1 MKTVFFLGVLIA
13 ALLLPME
20 RAASTQAV
28 LKAKVSSSLLVF
40 SCIHTEFI
48 KPVLKSIKL
57 FQHLL
62 RNRMAI
68 KLILYQ
74 IISVAFAITLFQSM
88 RDQ

>member
-1 MKTVFFLGVLIA
+1 MKTVFFLWVLIA

-28 LKAKVSSSLLVF
+28 QKAKASSSLFVF
-40 SCIHTEFI
+40 SYIHTAFI

-62 RNRMAI
+62 RNKI
-68 KLILYQ
+68 LIELIFYQ
-74 IISVAFAITLFQSM
+74 IMSLALTIALFQSITN
-88 RDQ
+88 Q